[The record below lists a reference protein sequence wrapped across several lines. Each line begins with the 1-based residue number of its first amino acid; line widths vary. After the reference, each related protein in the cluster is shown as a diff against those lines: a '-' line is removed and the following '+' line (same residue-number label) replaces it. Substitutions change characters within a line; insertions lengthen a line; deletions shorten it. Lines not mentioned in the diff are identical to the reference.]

1 MSNMHL
7 YSLTL
12 QKSSAISIAVAGNFS
27 DVKTQEIA
35 VARGKVLQLY
45 REVKGRLKSVFV
57 TEVFGL
63 IRTMNSFRLIGKKAT
78 KTKKRYSRFIL
89 IISFNSF
96 FFLSE

>member
-78 KTKKRYSRFIL
+78 KTKKITLFSLYSNYFFQL
-89 IISFNSF
+89 
-96 FFLSE
+96 FFLSL